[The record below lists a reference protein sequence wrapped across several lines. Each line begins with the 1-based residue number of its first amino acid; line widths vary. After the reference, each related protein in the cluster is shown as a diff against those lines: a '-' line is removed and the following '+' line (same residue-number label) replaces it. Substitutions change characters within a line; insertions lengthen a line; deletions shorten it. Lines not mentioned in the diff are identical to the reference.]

1 MQNIL
6 IIINAPPY
14 GSERCLSAL
23 RLATALAGNDAKPA
37 IRIFLMSD
45 ATVLGLPN
53 QIDGAGNGLQ
63 GMVEQLVGQGVDI
76 RLCRTCA
83 LARGL
88 GDLPLIPGTAI
99 GTLVELAEATLLAD
113 KVITFWCAVVQ
124 FAAPLANF
132 ESFPP
137 LSKHR
142 SGSDEKWPGMT
153 APGRTSPCLGKVLT
167 LRHFVQLKDEPDKMS
182 QQIKNPQTDDFIL
195 FNELSKVVRSLQ

>member
-6 IIINAPPY
+6 IIINAAPY

-23 RLATALAGNDAKPA
+23 RLAAALAGNDAKPA

-53 QIDGAGNGLQ
+53 QIDGTGNGLQ
-63 GMVEQLVGQGVDI
+63 GTVEQLLAQGVEI

-99 GTLVELAEATLLAD
+99 GTLLELAEATLTAD
-113 KVITFWCAVVQ
+113 KVITF
-124 FAAPLANF
+124 
-132 ESFPP
+132 
-137 LSKHR
+137 
-142 SGSDEKWPGMT
+142 
-153 APGRTSPCLGKVLT
+153 
-167 LRHFVQLKDEPDKMS
+167 
-182 QQIKNPQTDDFIL
+182 
-195 FNELSKVVRSLQ
+195 